1 MPAASSSGAVSAD
14 GNATGHSRFAAGGRC
29 CCNRA
34 HATRVRNGGCETAG
48 VCAQRHER
56 CVSLCSE
63 TEGGDSYRMSGA
75 GYTLDW
81 VESCGPGLVFL
92 QNRRDSSTAKSYPV
106 PLSLKEINHM

>member
-1 MPAASSSGAVSAD
+1 
-14 GNATGHSRFAAGGRC
+14 
-29 CCNRA
+29 
-34 HATRVRNGGCETAG
+34 
-48 VCAQRHER
+48 
-56 CVSLCSE
+56 
-63 TEGGDSYRMSGA
+63 MSGA